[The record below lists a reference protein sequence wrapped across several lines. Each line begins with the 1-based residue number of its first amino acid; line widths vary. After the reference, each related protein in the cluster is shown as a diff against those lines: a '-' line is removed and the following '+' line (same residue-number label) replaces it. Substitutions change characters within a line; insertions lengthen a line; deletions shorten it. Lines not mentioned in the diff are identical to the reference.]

1 MSITASAPRRIEVTE
16 VGPRDGFQN
25 EKTPIP
31 TAAKIDL
38 VNKLIDAGVPR
49 IEVTS
54 FVSPKAV
61 PQMADAAEV
70 MKHVDRSKGTI
81 LSALVPNARGA
92 IRAAEAE
99 VGEMVV
105 FLSASESHNRK
116 NVNRSVEE
124 SLAGFEEVVTIA
136 KDAGIP
142 VHGAIATAF
151 GCPFEGDVSADRLAM
166 IAKRYQDMGMTGMTY
181 GDTTGM
187 ATPKNVRAGVRAVR
201 EAAPK
206 LHQSLHFHNTRGVG
220 LACVMAGLDEGV
232 TTYESSFGGIGGCP
246 FAPKATGNI
255 CTEDLVYLLH
265 EMDYETGIDL
275 AKLVAIARQVED
287 LLGRPVPGQVMKAG
301 HRLELHGM
309 DDVRTAEG

>member
-1 MSITASAPRRIEVTE
+1 MTHIRKVEVTE

-25 EKTPIP
+25 EKNPIP
-31 TAAKIDL
+31 AAVKIDL
-38 VNKLIDAGVPR
+38 VNRLIDAGVPR

-70 MKHVDRSKGTI
+70 MKGVDRTRGAI
-81 LSALVPNARGA
+81 LAALVPNARGA

-99 VGEMVV
+99 VDEMVLFV
-105 FLSASESHNRK
+105 SASESHNKK
-116 NVNRSVEE
+116 NVNRTTEE
-124 SLAGFEEVVTIA
+124 SLQGFEEVVKIA
-136 KDAGIP
+136 QDAKIP

-151 GCPFEGDVSADRLAM
+151 GCPFEGNVPVERLAM
-166 IAKRYQDMGMTGMTY
+166 IAKRFQDMGFVGMTF

-206 LHQSLHFHNTRGVG
+206 LTMGLHFHNTRGVG

-232 TTYESSFGGIGGCP
+232 DKYEGSFGGIGGCP
-246 FAPKATGNI
+246 FAPNATGNI
-255 CTEDLVYLLH
+255 CTEDLVYLLQ
-265 EMDYETGIDL
+265 EMDIETGIDL
-275 AKLVAIARQVED
+275 AKLTAIARDVEQVVGHP
-287 LLGRPVPGQVMKAG
+287 LPGQLMKAG
-301 HRLELHGM
+301 HRLELHDM
-309 DDVRTAEG
+309 NAVRTAEG